1 MASAV
6 AERCEYN
13 VDRHLE
19 KLAADGV
26 VITVLEIGHYRQPVQ
41 SSIRCS
47 DVFHHFLRLRLRVE
61 DQEEHIKAEKFLGRI
76 EISKVE
82 GLETNG
88 AEIMHGPVGVEDCV
102 RLRFLL
108 AILKEE
114 HSPDD
119 NLLSDNCSKYAESTF
134 RRLSRNFSPHPTI
147 SPERRS
153 EREGFLNHPA
163 PTMPDNV
170 NVPYDSVSSG
180 GAGEGAAA
188 PLPRPGV
195 HPGGAGIFDT
205 LVAICDY
212 FRVACEVDRNNS
224 EVDRNISET
233 NRNTSETVRNAF
245 EVARVA
251 SEHFFG
257 TRPLGGMHT
266 IPRMQAPAAARYQ
279 NLSAPQTIQFMA
291 AAQSLAQTM
300 RRA

>member
-1 MASAV
+1 MASSV
-6 AERCEYN
+6 PEHCEYN
-13 VDRHLE
+13 VERYLE
-19 KLAADGV
+19 RLAADGV

-41 SSIRCS
+41 PSIRGS
-47 DVFHHFLRLRLRVE
+47 DVFHDFLRLRLRVE
-61 DQEEHIKAEKFLGRI
+61 DREEHIKAEKLLGRI

-88 AEIMHGPVGVEDCV
+88 AEIMHGPVGVEDRV
-102 RLRFLL
+102 RMGFLL
-108 AILKEE
+108 AILKE
-114 HSPDD
+114 SDD
-119 NLLSDNCSKYAESTF
+119 CREYAHSTF
-134 RRLSRNFSPHPTI
+134 RRLIRNFSAHPTI

-153 EREGFLNHPA
+153 EREGYLNHPA

-170 NVPYDSVSSG
+170 NVPYDSVPSG

-195 HPGGAGIFDT
+195 HPGGAGILDT

-212 FRVACEVDRNNS
+212 FRVACEVDRNT
-224 EVDRNISET
+224 SET
-233 NRNTSETVRNAF
+233 ARNSSETARNTSETARNAS

-251 SEHFFG
+251 AEHFFG
-257 TRPLGGMHT
+257 TRPQGGMHT
-266 IPRMQAPAAARYQ
+266 IPRMQAPAPAALHQ
-279 NLSAPQTIQFMA
+279 ILSAPQRMQFIA